1 MVNIFFFEIP
11 DNPMVYVSET
21 NGVLYINGSSYWDY
35 ELYMFQDLKDEFA
48 ENVLTLAKAVNKEV
62 IEVNDF

>member
-1 MVNIFFFEIP
+1 VVNIFFFEIP